1 MRVPRPPTT
10 WILLVVCV
18 AAVWTVVGI
27 PTWHIQPF
35 RPQTDDGMAWSY
47 ALRSRGPLLTGVG
60 LALAAGLALLAW
72 RSTRRLLP
80 RLALVVLVA
89 LAAVPAWF
97 VRQNHFEW
105 MFAPLPAPA
114 YTAVADATFLTDDE
128 MVMGVTGGETAV
140 AFPVRQLAYHHLV
153 NTEVAG
159 EPIVA
164 TY

>member
-1 MRVPRPPTT
+1 MT
-10 WILLVVCV
+10 WIFLVLCV
-18 AAVWTVVGI
+18 AALWAVVGI
-27 PTWHIQPF
+27 PAWHIQPF
-35 RPQTDDGMAWSY
+35 RPQTGDGMAWSY
-47 ALRSRGPLLTGVG
+47 ALRRAGPSVT
-60 LALAAGLALLAW
+60 AAGVLVAVLLVAVGWRSARRTLPRIGLVALL
-72 RSTRRLLP
+72 
-80 RLALVVLVA
+80 A

-153 NTEVAG
+153 NTEVTG